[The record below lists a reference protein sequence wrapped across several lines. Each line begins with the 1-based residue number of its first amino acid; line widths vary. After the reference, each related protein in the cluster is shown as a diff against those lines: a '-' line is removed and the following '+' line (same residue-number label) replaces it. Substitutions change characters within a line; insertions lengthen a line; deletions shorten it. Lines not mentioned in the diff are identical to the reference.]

1 MQVLISKVRCYFV
14 YRQVATSRNFAWV
27 SSCDARI
34 GAVGFLK
41 EMRYHVEFPFL
52 KSVSRAS
59 NINVYISTRY
69 VNLSLPF
76 LFKCPLCHR
85 VKEFAVSI
93 LLFHLPVSDL
103 CKLAGV

>member
-34 GAVGFLK
+34 GVVSFLK

-59 NINVYISTRY
+59 KYQCLYFNKV
-69 VNLSLPF
+69 
-76 LFKCPLCHR
+76 
-85 VKEFAVSI
+85 
-93 LLFHLPVSDL
+93 
-103 CKLAGV
+103 CKLEFVFSLQVPSLS